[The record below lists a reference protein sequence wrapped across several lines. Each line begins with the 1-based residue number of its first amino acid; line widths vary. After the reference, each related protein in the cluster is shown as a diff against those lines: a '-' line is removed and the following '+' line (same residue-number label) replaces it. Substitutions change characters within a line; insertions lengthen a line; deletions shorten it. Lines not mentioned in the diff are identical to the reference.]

1 MHMAQ
6 LLGPR
11 VLTNDRDE
19 NVDGGKALRPTY
31 VQAKAGLRRLKG
43 NSSRVGCYPSVDVDN
58 FNILKRAAV
67 IDRQ

>member
-6 LLGPR
+6 LLDPR
-11 VLTNDRDE
+11 VLTN
-19 NVDGGKALRPTY
+19 NGDGGKALRPTY

-43 NSSRVGCYPSVDVDN
+43 NSSRAGCYSSVDVDN